1 MNQNIDYKK
10 LLSNIK
16 NNFENIMIFKRKM
29 SLNIKTNEEN
39 VKNKKRAYS
48 FEKNN
53 NKRGR
58 IVPILNRPSYKE
70 KTFFQIKTNNVS
82 NTIKQGILLLK
93 YYIVNAR

>member
-16 NNFENIMIFKRKM
+16 SNFDTIMIFKRKM
-29 SLNIKTNEEN
+29 SLNTKAKEEN

-48 FEKNN
+48 FEKNI
-53 NKRGR
+53 NKKMR

-70 KTFFQIKTNNVS
+70 NTFFQIKSNNVS
-82 NTIKQGILLLK
+82 NTIK
-93 YYIVNAR
+93 